1 MADTGLIQV
10 RVDEKLKKEVTE
22 IYENLGIDM
31 STAIRMFLNRSRLV
45 RGIPFELTLPE
56 ETRENS
62 KTKYFDELRKQA
74 DNTSEMSLDEIND
87 EIKAARKARKGNE
100 V

>member
-22 IYENLGIDM
+22 IYESLGIDM
-31 STAIRMFLNRSRLV
+31 PTAIRMFLNRSRLV

-56 ETRENS
+56 ETGNNNG
-62 KTKYFDELRKQA
+62 TKFFEELRKQA
-74 DNTSEMSLDEIND
+74 ETVPEMSLDEINA
-87 EIKAARKARKGNE
+87 EINAARRSRKGSG

>member
-22 IYENLGIDM
+22 IYESLGIDM
-31 STAIRMFLNRSRLV
+31 PTAIRMFLNRSRLV

-56 ETRENS
+56 ETLEAF
-62 KTKYFDELRKQA
+62 KEAEKITKDPNVNGYSDIDELK
-74 DNTSEMSLDEIND
+74 
-87 EIKAARKARKGNE
+87 KALLKR
-100 V
+100 